1 MWRMLFLF
9 KVEVLK
15 KIVKFVKC
23 IKSKCLSLINLKLIM
38 STIMINM
45 IYTSSLPLIH
55 CIFYIVL
62 YTTLPY
68 FRRGRD
74 RIVVGFTNYRCNQC
88 LSPLKLWVLISLMVK
103 CTCTLYNITMYVIKF
118 VSDLRQFSG
127 FLWVFMFPPQI
138 KLTTTI

>member
-1 MWRMLFLF
+1 MVRVLASSPGQGQTKDYKIGIGLGLCF
-9 KVEVLK
+9 KVELPK

-45 IYTSSLPLIH
+45 IYTPSLPLIH

-68 FRRGRD
+68 FDRGRRG
-74 RIVVGFTNYRCNQC
+74 
-88 LSPLKLWVLISLMVK
+88 L
-103 CTCTLYNITMYVIKF
+103 
-118 VSDLRQFSG
+118 LR
-127 FLWVFMFPPQI
+127 
-138 KLTTTI
+138 KNH

>member
-1 MWRMLFLF
+1 MLFLF
-9 KVEVLK
+9 KVELLK

-68 FRRGRD
+68 FDRGCRGRD

-88 LSPLKLWVLISLMVK
+88 LSPLKLSVLISLMVR

-127 FLWVFMFPPQI
+127 FL
-138 KLTTTI
+138 